1 MISILD
7 DQFSAL
13 NFYVEELKPSKI
25 FILCDENTH
34 EYCVPQLLGNFET
47 DIPLEIIEIEA
58 GESLKNIQTA
68 TQLWEILAEFE
79 ADRKALLIN
88 VGGGVVTDMG
98 GFVASTYKR
107 GIKFIH
113 LPTTLLSMCDA
124 SIGGKTG
131 IDLGFLKNIVG
142 TFAMPERIFVSAD
155 FLWTLPYT
163 ELRSGFAEMLKH
175 GLIADEKHWKE
186 LTAQEKI
193 TPEILA
199 PFIQRSME
207 IKTDVVE
214 KDFREKSIRKNLNF
228 GHTIGHA
235 IEGLFLKKG
244 QTIPHGEAVALGII
258 CESRLSFLE
267 NLIPEKVADHI
278 SECIGFYFPKLDITD
293 FSDADILS
301 LMMNDKKNETGR
313 INFSLIDD
321 IGHGIYDFQASTD
334 NIIKSLEY
342 YKSL

>member
-278 SECIGFYFPKLDITD
+278 SECIGFYFPKLDIAD